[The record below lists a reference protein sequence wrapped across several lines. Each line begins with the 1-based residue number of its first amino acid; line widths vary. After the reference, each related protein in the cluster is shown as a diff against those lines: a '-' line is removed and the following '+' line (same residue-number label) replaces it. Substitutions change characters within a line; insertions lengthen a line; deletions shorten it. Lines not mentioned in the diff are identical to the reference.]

1 MRLRNCLLKG
11 IRIQYQQIISR
22 MLWIKYVKRLNNLSN
37 TNSALGRIYNNLHS
51 FIYTFLEI
59 KCWGLGN
66 RGQMAP
72 AKLKC
77 ANQATLN
84 TLLTFYS
91 HCECR
96 LGGLI
101 KFFLRQSSGKARCSC
116 QVFGSFH
123 FSLQINSKCFFSS
136 LVTADLL
143 NMW

>member
-1 MRLRNCLLKG
+1 MLR
-11 IRIQYQQIISR
+11 
-22 MLWIKYVKRLNNLSN
+22 IKQTKWLNNLSN
-37 TNSALGRIYNNLHS
+37 TSSALGRIYKNLHS

-59 KCWGLGN
+59 ECWSLGN

-77 ANQATLN
+77 ANQATLS
-84 TLLTFYS
+84 TLCTFYS

-101 KFFLRQSSGKARCSC
+101 KFFLRQSPGKARCSC

-123 FSLQINSKCFFSS
+123 FSLQITFQVFFLNFSHCWS
-136 LVTADLL
+136 FKYVEAVTQ
-143 NMW
+143 